1 MDHLE
6 EAFDALAAAKNIAH
20 SDKHPEAAVIS
31 SMLDTLEELIS
42 ETWKRFRT
50 EAE

>member
-6 EAFDALAAAKNIAH
+6 EALDALAAAKNIGH
-20 SDKHPEAAVIS
+20 DNKREAEVIS
-31 SMLDTLEELIS
+31 SLLDTLEELIS

-50 EAE
+50 EAK